1 MVNKNNQNLTRREME
16 KLLSNQTMM
25 ILNAVDQKTGSLEK
39 RIDKLEIRIN
49 QKFDRLTSTIDKFLK
64 KITDLEN
71 EFEIMKL
78 DLNRMK
84 RIIREKLGVELL

>member
-1 MVNKNNQNLTRREME
+1 MANKNNQNLTSREIE
-16 KLLSNQTMM
+16 KLLSQQTMV
-25 ILNAVDQKTGSLEK
+25 ILGAVDQKLNKMET
-39 RIDKLEIRIN
+39 RIN
-49 QKFDRLTSTIDKFLK
+49 QKIDKLTTTLDRFLK
-64 KITDLEN
+64 RLVDLED